1 MYKSTSR
8 YFKIKGKVGLVGTF
22 SEHFVLR
29 NIVAT
34 APAAAAVSPVSDICV
49 AAAAQLP
56 RLFLSP
62 VIEGGSM
69 LDARAAN

>member
-1 MYKSTSR
+1 MLS
-8 YFKIKGKVGLVGTF
+8 IEGKVGLVG
-22 SEHFVLR
+22 EHFVLR